1 MAAAAVIA
9 VAAAAVVAVVG
20 VASAAV
26 VAVVVVVVVV
36 VAVVVAGVAFLET
49 ALSASAAGAVFA
61 SFVVAVAGA
70 AVVGSLAFT
79 FAGTFSPVRESSA
92 SVSPG
97 KRVAL
102 KEKWCPALTCCAGA
116 GLLASTIKPSS
127 ISKLMLRCFDH
138 VPLLLCPFIW

>member
-1 MAAAAVIA
+1 VSA

-20 VASAAV
+20 AASAV
-26 VAVVVVVVVV
+26 VSV
-36 VAVVVAGVAFLET
+36 VVVAGVAVLG
-49 ALSASAAGAVFA
+49 AGLSASGAEAVVA

-70 AVVGSLAFT
+70 TVVGSLAFT
-79 FAGTFSPVRESSA
+79 FVATVSPVRESSA
-92 SVSPG
+92 LVSPG

-102 KEKWCPALTCCAGA
+102 KEKCCPALNCCASA

-127 ISKLMLRCFDH
+127 RKLLLMSFDH